1 MSTTLR
7 YKPWWMTLG
16 WLMVAFVIAL
26 SLTSVQGP
34 VSAPGFDKV
43 YHAIAYGAMMF
54 WWGMVQPQ
62 RRTAWML
69 ILIAMGIG
77 LEIAQSF
84 TGYRQLDQWDV
95 MANCCGVIAAL
106 LLLLTPLAGLLP
118 WFDRQLADRLN
129 TGAA

>member
-54 WWGMVQPQ
+54 WWGMVQPG
-62 RRTAWML
+62 RRWLWAAAL
-69 ILIAMGIG
+69 IGLGIG

-84 TGYRQLDQWDV
+84 TGYRQLDWWDAL
-95 MANCCGVIAAL
+95 ANSGGVLAAL
-106 LLLLTPLAGLLP
+106 LLLLSPLALLLP
-118 WFDRQLADRLN
+118 WFDRQIADRFN
-129 TGAA
+129 TGAT

>member
-1 MSTTLR
+1 MNKRLHYQR
-7 YKPWWMTLG
+7 WWLALG
-16 WLMVAFVIAL
+16 CLMVITVIAL
-26 SLTSVQGP
+26 SLLSVSGP
-34 VSAPGFDKV
+34 VSAPGFDKI
-43 YHAIAYGAMMF
+43 YHVIAYGALMF